1 MDLAASQDDAGEIPW
16 PAGPW
21 VWETGCIG
29 VPQARHRQDDH
40 AVRQQDSTTKA
51 ASPGRSRAAE
61 PAHVVDLDAL
71 VASMARGDAA
81 ALAALYDATAGRIVA
96 ITRAILR
103 DVEDA
108 EEVTCDVYTQAWQS
122 AQKFDRARGTVL
134 GWLQTIARSR
144 SIDLL
149 RQRKSRA
156 RLFGLNDAADERP
169 EERVEANPETGLALF
184 QNGTAV
190 HSALARLLPLR
201 RQLLELAFFR
211 GMSHAEIANTMR
223 MPVGTVKTHVRQALL
238 TLREAL
244 DGLEREA

>member
-1 MDLAASQDDAGEIPW
+1 M
-16 PAGPW
+16 
-21 VWETGCIG
+21 
-29 VPQARHRQDDH
+29 
-40 AVRQQDSTTKA
+40 
-51 ASPGRSRAAE
+51 
-61 PAHVVDLDAL
+61 VDLVAL

-81 ALAALYDATAGRIVA
+81 ALAALYDATAGKIVA

-108 EEVTCDVYTQAWQS
+108 EEVTCDVYTQAWQT

-144 SIDLL
+144 SIDQL

-156 RLFGLNDAADERP
+156 RLFGLNDAADEQP
-169 EERVEANPETGLALF
+169 EERVEANPEIGLALF

-201 RQLLELAFFR
+201 RQLLGLAFFR
-211 GMSHAEIANTMR
+211 GMSHAEIAKTMR

-244 DGLEREA
+244 DGLEIEA